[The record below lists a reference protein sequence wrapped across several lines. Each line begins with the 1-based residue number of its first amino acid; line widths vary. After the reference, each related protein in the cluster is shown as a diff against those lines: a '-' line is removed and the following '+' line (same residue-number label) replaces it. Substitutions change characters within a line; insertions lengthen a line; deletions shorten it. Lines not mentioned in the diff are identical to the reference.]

1 MIKLIKQYKI
11 NEYRRFMGS
20 LQVQLNLHHTRL
32 VLCPSEAHLI
42 PAIYSQIKTTTSS
55 SQAHS
60 MCLLKS
66 D

>member
-1 MIKLIKQYKI
+1 
-11 NEYRRFMGS
+11 MGS